1 VKLSE
6 RERRVL
12 RRVGYHSHLSELAI
26 GTACTPPQDRWDEAR
41 RLNLGRAVA
50 RSLQGRGLLEPS
62 TSPGYWRL
70 APGYCREVP
79 K

>member
-6 RERRVL
+6 REKRVL
-12 RRVGYHSHLSELAI
+12 RQVGDHSHLSELAI

-70 APGYCREVP
+70 TPGYCREFP

>member
-1 VKLSE
+1 MKVSE

-12 RRVGYHSHLSELAI
+12 ERVGDHAHLSELAI
-26 GTACTPPQDRWDEAR
+26 GTFCTPPRDNWSEAR

-62 TSPGYWRL
+62 TSPGYWKL
-70 APGYCREVP
+70 TLGYCRVVP

>member
-1 VKLSE
+1 MKLSE

-12 RRVGYHSHLSELAI
+12 RRVGDHSHLSELAV
-26 GTACTPPQDRWDEAR
+26 GTLCTQPQDRWGESR
-41 RLNLGRAVA
+41 RRNLGRSVA
-50 RSLQGRGLLEPS
+50 LSLQARGLLEPS

-70 APGYCREVP
+70 TVAGGEAA